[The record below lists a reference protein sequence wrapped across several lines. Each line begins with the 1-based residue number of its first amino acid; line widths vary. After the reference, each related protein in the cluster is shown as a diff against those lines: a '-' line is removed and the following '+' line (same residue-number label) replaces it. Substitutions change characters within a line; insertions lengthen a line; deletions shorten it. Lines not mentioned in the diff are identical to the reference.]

1 MMSCVGKAARR
12 PGPGGAG
19 SGEVVE
25 ENGGISQSSHIKP
38 EEKGG
43 FMVVECDSMGFT
55 LC

>member
-19 SGEVVE
+19 SGEVVG
-25 ENGGISQSSHIKP
+25 ENGRISQISHIKP
-38 EEKGG
+38 EENGG
-43 FMVVECDSMGFT
+43 FMVFFLDLMGFS